1 MSNPVTA
8 PVIRPE
14 TEKDYRAVEEM
25 TREAFWNV
33 YKPGAD
39 EHYLVHSMRSHPDF
53 IPALAFVAELDGRI
67 VGNIMYTK
75 AWLED
80 EEGNRKEILTFGPLT
95 VAREY
100 QRRKVGKALIEH
112 SFGAARGMG
121 YDTVAI
127 FGNPGNYVSRGFV
140 SCKKKHVSLGLKD
153 NFPTALLVCELVP
166 GALEGKKWS
175 FIAST
180 AADCCDDTAAVEA
193 FDTSFPPKEKKWMPS
208 QEEFYIYCHSSVVR

>member
-39 EHYLVHSMRSHPDF
+39 EHYLVHAMRSHPDF

-75 AWLED
+75 AWLEGD
-80 EEGNRKEILTFGPLT
+80 PDLRSAYRRPGVPAAEGRQSP
-95 VAREY
+95 
-100 QRRKVGKALIEH
+100 H
-112 SFGAARGMG
+112 
-121 YDTVAI
+121 
-127 FGNPGNYVSRGFV
+127 
-140 SCKKKHVSLGLKD
+140 
-153 NFPTALLVCELVP
+153 
-166 GALEGKKWS
+166 
-175 FIAST
+175 
-180 AADCCDDTAAVEA
+180 
-193 FDTSFPPKEKKWMPS
+193 
-208 QEEFYIYCHSSVVR
+208 